1 MGTDKSFYITVEVM
15 KSILWNMRLL
25 VQVLITGCCCN
36 SCLVPRTTCLRGKP
50 VGFWVRL
57 SQSHEPGAQG
67 DREAA
72 EGLAVSPL
80 CDRQHVD
87 VPKSQITF
95 LDYVVSPCFEALR
108 GLAPATAEAALA
120 NIGVARHHWED
131 QPRRNPSTMFSLDD
145 LP

>member
-1 MGTDKSFYITVEVM
+1 MHVINPKNPM
-15 KSILWNMRLL
+15 CM
-25 VQVLITGCCCN
+25 
-36 SCLVPRTTCLRGKP
+36 
-50 VGFWVRL
+50 VR
-57 SQSHEPGAQG
+57 AQG

-80 CDRQHVD
+80 CDRERVD

-95 LDYVVSPCFEALR
+95 LDYVVAPCFEALR

-120 NIGVARHHWED
+120 NIGVARRHWED
-131 QPRRNPSTMFSLDD
+131 QPRRNPSTLFPLDD